1 MRKLSKEISAE
12 YKVKRGK
19 PAVFS
24 FRGESFNLRTGGLK
38 QAQRLMDLGWP
49 HISKKPPEK
58 PSSESS
64 DVG

>member
-1 MRKLSKEISAE
+1 MSKLSKEISSE

-38 QAQRLMDLGWP
+38 QAKRLIELGWP
-49 HISKKPPEK
+49 HISKKPPKET
-58 PSSESS
+58 SGESS